1 MKTTMPPKMTNQRPV
16 RGLSLRAS
24 KPLASLQVLA
34 QAALRRV
41 VRAAARARRSLAS
54 LNVAGSNRL
63 QAATAHQHHARR
75 INANGANWPLAHN
88 IRGGHP

>member
-1 MKTTMPPKMTNQRPV
+1 VKTTMQTQMTNQRPV

-41 VRAAARARRSLAS
+41 VRASRSLAS
-54 LNVAGSNRL
+54 LNASGSKRL
-63 QAATAHQHHARR
+63 PAATAHQNHARR
-75 INANGANWPLAHN
+75 INANGAHWPLAHN

>member
-1 MKTTMPPKMTNQRPV
+1 MQAQMTNQRPV

-34 QAALRRV
+34 QAALRCV
-41 VRAAARARRSLAS
+41 ARAAARARRSLAS
-54 LNVAGSNRL
+54 VATFNASGSNRL

-75 INANGANWPLAHN
+75 INANGAHWPLAHN